1 MIINNC
7 SFTVNQVVNNG
18 IDTHAFAHNTDECII
33 ETTRNFQPFPAE
45 TININKELSK
55 QNDILNKN
63 LNTELQNESISNVV
77 LSQYNLHVPLIRS
90 NKDTGKNCINFAYI
104 MIDMTK
110 HFTIEYNLF
119 SY

>member
-7 SFTVNQVVNNG
+7 SFTVNQVVNNST
-18 IDTHAFAHNTDECII
+18 DTHAFAHNTDECII
-33 ETTRNFQPFPAE
+33 ETTRNFQPLPAE

-90 NKDTGKNCINFAYI
+90 NKDTGKNCINFTYI
-104 MIDMTK
+104 MIQNILRLSIIYFLIS
-110 HFTIEYNLF
+110 H
-119 SY
+119 